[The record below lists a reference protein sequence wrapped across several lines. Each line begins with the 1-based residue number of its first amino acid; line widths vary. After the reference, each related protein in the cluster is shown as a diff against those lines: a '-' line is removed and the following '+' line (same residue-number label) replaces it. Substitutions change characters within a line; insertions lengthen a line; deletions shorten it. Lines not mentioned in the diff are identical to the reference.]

1 MATADPEGL
10 QARRRITSGSPNVV
24 RPTECIGFAVWRKEK
39 WTGWVVKTKH
49 SLYFE
54 HKNITLTNMTDGHS
68 HTTTTKR

>member
-39 WTGWVVKTKH
+39 WTGGG
-49 SLYFE
+49 L
-54 HKNITLTNMTDGHS
+54 
-68 HTTTTKR
+68 